1 MNNKIKATATLA
13 ASAIFAAGTTPG
25 LSPLVNFVT
34 GATGNFIMGLLN
46 HGFIAATIGGLA
58 DWFAVTALF
67 HKPLGISYRT
77 EILKRNRG
85 RITDAII
92 DFVSTDL
99 LNTRNIMDTVKDEN
113 TAQLL
118 IEFLE
123 KNNGRAKIK
132 NLAYD
137 MLNELFAQT
146 DSRAVAKAVAPIL
159 ENEIKHLDANKIAD
173 AAVKVVTDEKYSRKI
188 LTTLLITGRN
198 ILQSK
203 HMQDA
208 IYKKIVDLRTA
219 YEGDSAGRALVLS
232 SMNLTDEKILSILNE
247 NVEKKI
253 NDTVKG
259 LNNRRS
265 YVDKD
270 SLATANEL
278 LEAFSKF
285 VQSAAAEF
293 DTNNFHSKLRELLD
307 EKINAANYIQ
317 DWIDV
322 NVRGETDPVILE
334 KISRQAAANPNRSRI
349 IELESHE
356 QVWYPLL
363 NKFIDEKINDFIN
376 GPVLQYKLDK
386 LIKNFIA
393 DMLEKYHDEIPALI
407 RERLD
412 KFSDDELTK
421 FVEGKVSDDLQM
433 IRINGSVCGAAVG
446 MILYI
451 VAQIL
456 EKFFAA

>member
-1 MNNKIKATATLA
+1 MA
-13 ASAIFAAGTTPG
+13 ASAVLAAGTTPG
-25 LSPLVNFVT
+25 LSPLVSMIT

-46 HGFIAATIGGLA
+46 HGFIAATIGGMA

-77 EILKRNRG
+77 EILKRNRA

-118 IEFLE
+118 IEFLQN
-123 KNNGRAKIK
+123 NNGRAKIK

-137 MLNELFAQT
+137 ILNELFAQT
-146 DSRAVAKAVAPIL
+146 DSRAVANAVAPIL
-159 ENEIKHLDANKIAD
+159 ENEIRHLDADKIAD

-188 LTTLLITGRN
+188 LTALLITGKN

-208 IYKKIVDLRTA
+208 IYKKIIDLRTA

-259 LNNRRS
+259 LNKRA
-265 YVDKD
+265 VDKD
-270 SLATANEL
+270 SLATADDL
-278 LEAFSKF
+278 LDAFGKF

-293 DTNNFHSKLRELLD
+293 DTNNFHSKLREFMD
-307 EKINAANYIQ
+307 DKVNAANYIQ
-317 DWIDV
+317 NWIDV

-334 KISRQAAANPNRSRI
+334 KIQRQAAANPNRSRI

-356 QVWYPLL
+356 QVWYSLL
-363 NKFIDEKINDFIN
+363 NKFIDEKIDSFIN

-386 LIKNFIA
+386 LIKDFIS

-446 MILYI
+446 MLLYI

-456 EKFFAA
+456 EKFFG

>member
-1 MNNKIKATATLA
+1 MA
-13 ASAIFAAGTTPG
+13 ASAVLAAGTTPG
-25 LSPLVNFVT
+25 LSPLINFVT

-46 HGFIAATIGGLA
+46 HGFIAATIGGMA

-77 EILKRNRG
+77 EILKRNRA

-118 IEFLE
+118 IEFLQN
-123 KNNGRAKIK
+123 NNGRAKIK

-137 MLNELFAQT
+137 ILNELFAQT
-146 DSRAVAKAVAPIL
+146 DSRAVANAVAPIL
-159 ENEIKHLDANKIAD
+159 ENEIKHLDADKIAD

-188 LTTLLITGRN
+188 LTALLITGKN

-208 IYKKIVDLRTA
+208 IYKKIIDLRTA

-259 LNNRRS
+259 LNKRA
-265 YVDKD
+265 VDKD
-270 SLATANEL
+270 SLATADDL
-278 LEAFSKF
+278 LEAFGKF

-293 DTNNFHSKLRELLD
+293 DTNNFHSKLREFMD
-307 EKINAANYIQ
+307 DKVNAANYIQ
-317 DWIDV
+317 NWIDV

-334 KISRQAAANPNRSRI
+334 KIQRQAAANPNRSRI

-356 QVWYPLL
+356 QVWYSLL
-363 NKFIDEKINDFIN
+363 NKFIDEKIDSFIN

-386 LIKNFIA
+386 LIKDFIS

-446 MILYI
+446 MLLYI
-451 VAQIL
+451 IAQIL
-456 EKFFAA
+456 EKFFG

>member
-1 MNNKIKATATLA
+1 MA
-13 ASAIFAAGTTPG
+13 ASAVLAAGTTPG
-25 LSPLVNFVT
+25 LSPLVSMIT

-46 HGFIAATIGGLA
+46 HGFIAATIGGMA

-77 EILKRNRG
+77 EILKRNRA

-118 IEFLE
+118 IEFLQN
-123 KNNGRAKIK
+123 NNGRGKIK

-137 MLNELFAQT
+137 ILNELFAQT
-146 DSRAVAKAVAPIL
+146 DSRAVANAVAPIL
-159 ENEIKHLDANKIAD
+159 ENEIRHLDADKIAD

-188 LTTLLITGRN
+188 LTALLITGKN

-208 IYKKIVDLRTA
+208 IYKKIIDLRTA

-259 LNNRRS
+259 LNKRA
-265 YVDKD
+265 VDKD
-270 SLATANEL
+270 SLATADDL
-278 LEAFSKF
+278 LDAFGKF

-293 DTNNFHSKLRELLD
+293 DTNNFHSKLREFMD
-307 EKINAANYIQ
+307 DKVNAANYIQ
-317 DWIDV
+317 NWIDV

-334 KISRQAAANPNRSRI
+334 KIQRQAAANPNRSRI

-356 QVWYPLL
+356 QVWYSLL
-363 NKFIDEKINDFIN
+363 NKFIDEKIDSFIN

-386 LIKNFIA
+386 LIKDFIS

-446 MILYI
+446 MLLYI

-456 EKFFAA
+456 EKFFG

>member
-1 MNNKIKATATLA
+1 MQNKTKATATLA
-13 ASAIFAAGTTPG
+13 ASAILAAGTMPTI
-25 LSPLVNFVT
+25 SPLINFVT
-34 GATGNFIMGLLN
+34 TTTGEFVFGLIN

-85 RITDAII
+85 RITDAIV
-92 DFVSTDL
+92 DFVSSDL
-99 LNTRNIMDTVKDEN
+99 LNTRNIMETVKDED

-118 IEFLE
+118 IEFFE
-123 KNNGRAKIK
+123 KNNGREKIK

-137 MLNELFAQT
+137 ILNELFAQT
-146 DSRAVAKAVAPIL
+146 DSRVIASSVAPIL
-159 ENEIKHLDANKIAD
+159 ENEIKNLDAEKISD
-173 AAVKVVTDEKYSRKI
+173 AAVKVITADKYSRKI
-188 LTTLLITGRN
+188 LTTLLQTGKK
-198 ILQSK
+198 ILQSR

-208 IYKKIVDLRTA
+208 IYKKIVDLRET

-253 NDTVKG
+253 NDTVKV
-259 LNNRRS
+259 LNVKGV
-265 YVDKD
+265 VDNETADNAKSLMD
-270 SLATANEL
+270 SFKKVVT
-278 LEAFSKF
+278 
-285 VQSAAAEF
+285 AAAADF
-293 DTNNFHSKLRELLD
+293 DKKNFHGTVREFLN
-307 EKINAANYIQ
+307 EKFNLVNYIR
-317 DWIDV
+317 DWLDV

-334 KISRQAAANPNRSRI
+334 KISRQTAANPNRSRI

-356 QVWYPLL
+356 QIWYSLL
-363 NKFIDEKINDFIN
+363 DKFIDEKIDDFIN
-376 GPVLQYKLDK
+376 GPVLQNKVDR

-393 DMLEKYHDEIPALI
+393 EMLEKYHGEIPALI

-412 KFSDDELTK
+412 KFTDDELTE

-446 MILYI
+446 MILYV
-451 VAQIL
+451 VAQIIQ
-456 EKFFAA
+456 KFFGG